1 MSDAIENQI
10 ERFAPGFRDCI
21 LAQSVMTPS
30 DYEHY
35 NPNLIGGD
43 IVGGIQDLA
52 QMFLRPTA
60 RMYSTSKEGLYLC
73 SSSTPPGGGVHG
85 LCGFHAA
92 RLALRKNLR

>member
-1 MSDAIENQI
+1 MSDAIERQI

-21 LAQSVMTPS
+21 IGRSVMTPAHL
-30 DYEHY
+30 ERH

-43 IVGGIQDLA
+43 INGGLQDLA

-60 RMYSTSKEGLYLC
+60 SLYSTSKDGLYLC

-92 RLALRKNLR
+92 RVALRKNLR